1 MRNLADQVNYC
12 VSLSISK
19 KLVLSSS
26 RMSMRK
32 FSMQES
38 RESTAKQKW
47 WTGKKTRGLEESA
60 RNKNN
65 HEA

>member
-1 MRNLADQVNYC
+1 MRDLADKVNYC

-19 KLVLSSS
+19 QLVLSSS
-26 RMSMRK
+26 LISMRK

-38 RESTAKQKW
+38 RESATNQKW
-47 WTGKKTRGLEESA
+47 RTGKEKRGLEESG

>member
-1 MRNLADQVNYC
+1 MRVLADKVNYC

-19 KLVLSSS
+19 QLVLSSS
-26 RMSMRK
+26 LISMRK

-38 RESTAKQKW
+38 RESATNQKRR
-47 WTGKKTRGLEESA
+47 TGKEKRGLEESG